1 MRVPENNRRV
11 IDCRVDVIL
20 DVALQHTARFRVM
33 PKNDAA
39 THV

>member
-20 DVALQHTARFRVM
+20 DVASPHGAFPRYAE
-33 PKNDAA
+33 K
-39 THV
+39 